1 MWKFT
6 LRRTAQALL
15 VFVLITFLCY
25 LALYQLGNPFA
36 SIGERVMPPQTQAIL
51 RETFEL
57 DRPLPV
63 QYLNY
68 LGNLFTGDLGVDYD
82 KRLPVFGMITSV
94 VPNTLRLAVL
104 AVALQLVIG
113 ICAGVLAAVRRGSFT
128 DALVSVSAIVVMS
141 VPLIVTAAA
150 LRDRFSGTTV
160 LGVTLFP
167 RLPRTIAVEVHW
179 YDELVLPALALALGG
194 TAFIARMT
202 RGTMLEVLDSDY
214 VRTAR
219 AKGLAPRTV
228 IFKHALRNAV
238 IPIANIAAVE
248 LGVLLGGAIIVEAI
262 FQYDGVGYLF
272 VRALRALNTPLL
284 MAIIAYM
291 VVAFV
296 VLLALL
302 DILCA
307 YLDPRLRVD

>member
-1 MWKFT
+1 MLKFT

-15 VFVLITFLCY
+15 VFVIVTFLCY
-25 LALYQLGNPFA
+25 IALYQLGNPFA
-36 SIGERVMPPQTQAIL
+36 SIGEKLLPPQTQAIL
-51 RETFEL
+51 RETFKL
-57 DRPLPV
+57 DRPVPV
-63 QYLNY
+63 QYVNY
-68 LGNLFTGDLGVDYD
+68 LANLFTGDLGVDYD
-82 KRLPVFGMITSV
+82 KRLPVFGMITNV
-94 VPNTLRLAVL
+94 VPNTLRLAML

-128 DALVSVSAIVVMS
+128 DALVSVSAIVLMS
-141 VPLIVTAAA
+141 VPLIVMAAA
-150 LRDRFSGTTV
+150 LRDTLSGTRV

-167 RLPRTIAVEVHW
+167 QLPRTIAVEVHW
-179 YDELVLPALALALGG
+179 YDELLLPAFALGIGG

-202 RGTMLEVLDSDY
+202 RGSMLEVLESDY

-219 AKGLAPRTV
+219 AKGLRPVTV

-248 LGVLLGGAIIVEAI
+248 LGVLLGGAIIVETI
-262 FQYDGVGYLF
+262 FQYNGVGYLF

-284 MAIIAYM
+284 MGIISYM
-291 VVAFV
+291 VVSFV
-296 VLLALL
+296 ALIALL